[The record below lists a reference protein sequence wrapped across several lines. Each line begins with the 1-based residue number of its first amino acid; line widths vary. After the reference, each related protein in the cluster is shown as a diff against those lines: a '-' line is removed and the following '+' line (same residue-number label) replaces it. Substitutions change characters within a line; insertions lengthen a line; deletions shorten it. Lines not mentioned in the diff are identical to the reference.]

1 MMGAM
6 NQTVVELVQDGDWFG
21 LFTDA
26 YVNAVGTAVFAT
38 IFGLLLMSVLYIY
51 SRSVV
56 IPAVMGLFLAGT
68 FSQFLP
74 ARASYVSYFFL
85 AIAVSAII
93 YRMYKTSQY

>member
-1 MMGAM
+1 MSEAM
-6 NQTVVELVQDGDWFG
+6 NQTVVELVQNGDWFG
-21 LFTDA
+21 LFTNA
-26 YVNAVGTAVFAT
+26 YVNEVGTVVFAT